1 MSLLK
6 LEKIDLCMFIYF
18 YTSVDRGLE
27 AKFVNFLSTLYFLG
41 FFCFRASEITV
52 EIKAILLCPVK
63 QLPHF

>member
-6 LEKIDLCMFIYF
+6 LEKMVLCMFIYF

-27 AKFVNFLSTLYFLG
+27 TKVVNFLSTLYFLR
-41 FFCFRASEITV
+41 FFYFRASEITV
-52 EIKAILLCPVK
+52 EIKAILSCLIK